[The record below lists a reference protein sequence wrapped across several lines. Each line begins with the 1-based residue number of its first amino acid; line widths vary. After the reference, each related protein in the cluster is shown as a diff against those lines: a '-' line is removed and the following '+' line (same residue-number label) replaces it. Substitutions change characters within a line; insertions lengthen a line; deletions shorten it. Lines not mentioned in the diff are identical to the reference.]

1 MAFSARKRD
10 LTNASYLDRLGI
22 SSAAQYAPIVK
33 RQAPELGVS
42 LPLDDRNLNQLLNN
56 TILALARSGQ
66 LPGWDTIP
74 SERQSVFI
82 NAWIE
87 EMDRQG
93 IRS

>member
-33 RQAPELGVS
+33 RQAPELGAS
-42 LPLDDRNLNQLLNN
+42 LPLDDRNLNQLLKN
-56 TILALARSGQ
+56 TITALVRSGQ
-66 LPGWDTIP
+66 LPQWENVHPD
-74 SERQSVFI
+74 RQYVFVS
-82 NAWIE
+82 AWME